1 VPAPSIWSLG
11 TRGTYDSNGGGSTD
25 SGGGGDYD
33 TGGGGSNDT
42 NRQDTASTDGDY

>member
-1 VPAPSIWSLG
+1 MAEALPQPRLPA
-11 TRGTYDSNGGGSTD
+11 RNGGGGNYDT
-25 SGGGGDYD
+25 GGGGRYD